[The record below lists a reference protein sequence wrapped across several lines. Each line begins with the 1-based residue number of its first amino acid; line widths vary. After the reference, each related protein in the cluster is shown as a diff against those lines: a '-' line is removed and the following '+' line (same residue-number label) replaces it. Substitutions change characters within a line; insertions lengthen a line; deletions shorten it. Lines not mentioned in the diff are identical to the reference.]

1 MMIIYGKMKYKKSIQ
16 EVQVH
21 EPVRV
26 WLGIL
31 ANQATSVAVIIIV
44 GPLAPCVALPAATLS
59 LLALWMIANAL
70 PLIQECY
77 PPPTLAITCN
87 QL

>member
-1 MMIIYGKMKYKKSIQ
+1 VMIIYGKMKYKKSIQ

-21 EPVRV
+21 EPIRV

-44 GPLAPCVALPAATLS
+44 GPLAPCGSACS
-59 LLALWMIANAL
+59 
-70 PLIQECY
+70 Y
-77 PPPTLAITCN
+77 SITPGSMDDS
-87 QL
+87 